1 MGKRETDPLG
11 PESRSPGRHDRFVS
25 TVTTAG
31 VALIVV
37 GLRNVWTR
45 YFQGDLLGFIGF
57 CTLFV
62 LGLYAVYLGVI
73 WISRRIRRNQPS
85 RHSRPG

>member
-1 MGKRETDPLG
+1 MGHRKTDPLG
-11 PESRSPGRHDRFVS
+11 PESTSLRRHDRFVS
-25 TVTTAG
+25 AVTTAG

-37 GLRNVWTR
+37 GLRNVWVR
-45 YFQGDLLGFIGF
+45 YFQGDLLGFVGV

-62 LGLYAVYLGVI
+62 LSLYAIYFGMI

-85 RHSRPG
+85 RHSGPS

>member
-1 MGKRETDPLG
+1 MGHRKTDPLG
-11 PESRSPGRHDRFVS
+11 PESTSLRRHDRFVS
-25 TVTTAG
+25 AVTTAG

-37 GLRNVWTR
+37 GLRNVWVR
-45 YFQGDLLGFIGF
+45 YFQGDLLAFVGV

-62 LGLYAVYLGVI
+62 LSLYAIYFGMI

-85 RHSRPG
+85 RHSSPH